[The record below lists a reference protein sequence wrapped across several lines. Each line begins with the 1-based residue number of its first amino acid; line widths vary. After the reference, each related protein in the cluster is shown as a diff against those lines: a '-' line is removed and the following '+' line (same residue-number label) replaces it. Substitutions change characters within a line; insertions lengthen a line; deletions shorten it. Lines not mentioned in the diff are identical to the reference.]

1 MSYKINGD
9 GLVHVI
15 TTLTGIKFC
24 TGILKIRS
32 WRTLQWDAGFCF
44 FKIRH
49 ESKLCMYQFI
59 VFAMC

>member
-32 WRTLQWDAGFCF
+32 WRTLQWDAVFFF

-49 ESKLCMYQFI
+49 ESKLCMYQ
-59 VFAMC
+59 

>member
-49 ESKLCMYQFI
+49 ESKLCMYQ
-59 VFAMC
+59 